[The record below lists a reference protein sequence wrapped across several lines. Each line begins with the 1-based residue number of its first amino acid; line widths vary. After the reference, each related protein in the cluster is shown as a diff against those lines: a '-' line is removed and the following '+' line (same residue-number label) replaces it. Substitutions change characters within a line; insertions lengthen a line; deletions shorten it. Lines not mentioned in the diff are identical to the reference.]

1 MDDFDIK
8 LLRALQDDGRLTNYD
23 LAERVGLSASQ
34 CSRRRA
40 ALEDAGVIGSYHAA
54 LSAQA
59 LGLDVIVFVQVT
71 LATHSPDN
79 SKRFVKLIDGL
90 EEVQEAY
97 SLTGEADYLVKLAV
111 PDLKALSHILNDVFL
126 PHESVAHVRSSIVL
140 DRLKQTMRLPLGH
153 LMNIDFRDESGFQTC
168 RKAIQEARRRI
179 GPATSIVDASGHV
192 GRGCGRT
199 GQATAIRAKLFPV
212 GSLSSIQRGLRLGRA
227 TWSRRSD
234 GENQC

>member
-1 MDDFDIK
+1 MDDFDLK

-34 CSRRRA
+34 CSRRRQ
-40 ALEDAGVIGSYHAA
+40 ALEEAGVIGSYHAA

-79 SKRFVKLIDGL
+79 SKRFAKLIDGL

-97 SLTGEADYLVKLAV
+97 SMTGEADYLVKLAV

-126 PHESVAHVRSSIVL
+126 PHESVAHLRSSIVL
-140 DRLKQTMRLPLGH
+140 DRLKQTTQLPLRH
-153 LMNIDFRDESGFQTC
+153 LADEMHPKT
-168 RKAIQEARRRI
+168 K
-179 GPATSIVDASGHV
+179 P
-192 GRGCGRT
+192 
-199 GQATAIRAKLFPV
+199 RAK
-212 GSLSSIQRGLRLGRA
+212 RA
-227 TWSRRSD
+227 AKRS
-234 GENQC
+234 